1 MTEPVP
7 VRAVDL
13 ARLRGGRLAKV
24 RVELVRREF
33 AGMVLFDPINIRY
46 ATDASNMQV
55 WCLHNPARYAFV
67 ATEGPV
73 VLFEFKG
80 CERLFADFPTIDEVR
95 PATSW
100 FAFTAGSRI
109 DEKAS
114 VWADEIADLVAVHG
128 SNNRRLAYDRLDPAG
143 AQALSARGVDL
154 HEGQLL
160 LEQVR
165 ARKTPEE
172 IDAMRAAIAVCEA
185 GIAAMHEAM
194 EPGISE
200 NALWA
205 HLHRVNIEQGGEW
218 IETRLLT
225 SGPRTNPWYQ
235 ECGPRTIEAG
245 DLVSFD
251 TDLIGPYGYCAD
263 ISRSWLCGEASP
275 SDEQRGLYGLAY
287 EQIQKGI
294 AALRPGLTFSDYTA
308 AVGDVPATYAE
319 QRYSFRAH
327 GVGLADEWPG
337 IVHAQDFDAWGYEG
351 RLEEAMTLCVESY
364 IGKPGGREGVKLEEQ
379 VLITADGPEVLSTYP
394 FEERL
399 LG

>member
-1 MTEPVP
+1 MTAPAPTET
-7 VRAVDL
+7 VDL
-13 ARLRGGRLAKV
+13 ARLRSGRLAAL
-24 RVELVRREF
+24 RGELARREL
-33 AGMVLFDPINIRY
+33 AGLLLFDPINIRY

-55 WCLHNPARYAFV
+55 WCLHNPARYDFI

-73 VLFEFKG
+73 VLLEFKG
-80 CERLFADFPTIDEVR
+80 CEPLFADFPTIDEVR
-95 PATSW
+95 PAISW

-109 DEKAS
+109 DEKAQA
-114 VWADEIADLVAVHG
+114 WAGEIADLVATYG
-128 SNNRRLAYDRLDPAG
+128 GTNRRLAYDRLDPVG
-143 AQALSARGVDL
+143 AHALGARGVEL

-160 LEQVR
+160 IEHVR

-172 IDAMRAAIAVCEA
+172 ITAMRSAIAVCEA
-185 GIAAMHEAM
+185 GITAMHEAL
-194 EPGISE
+194 EPGVTE
-200 NALWA
+200 NVLWA

-263 ISRSWLCGEASP
+263 ISRSWLCGGGPP
-275 SDEQRGLYGLAY
+275 SDEQRALYGAAY

-294 AALRPGLTFSDYTA
+294 AALAPGLTFCEYTEA
-308 AVGDVPATYAE
+308 AGDVPAPYDE

-327 GVGLADEWPG
+327 GVGLADEWSG

-351 RLEEAMTLCVESY
+351 RLEAGMTLCVESY
-364 IGKPGGREGVKLEEQ
+364 IGATGGAEGVKLEEQ
-379 VLITADGPEVLSTYP
+379 VLITAAGPEVLSTYP
-394 FEERL
+394 FESRS

>member
-1 MTEPVP
+1 MSAPAP
-7 VRAVDL
+7 MHQVDL
-13 ARLRGGRLAKV
+13 ARLRTGRLAKL
-24 RVELVRREF
+24 RAELARRDM
-33 AGMVLFDPINIRY
+33 AAMVLYDPINIRY

-80 CERLFADFPTIDEVR
+80 CEPLFADFPTIDEVR
-95 PATSW
+95 PASSW

-109 DEKAS
+109 DEKAAL
-114 VWADEIADLVAVHG
+114 WADEIAELLTAHG
-128 SNNRRLAYDRLDPAG
+128 GGNRRLAFDRLDPEG
-143 AQALSARGVDL
+143 AQALRAHGVEL

-160 LEQVR
+160 IEHVR
-165 ARKTPEE
+165 ARKMPEE
-172 IDAMRAAIAVCEA
+172 IAAMRVAIATCEA
-185 GIAAMHEAM
+185 GIGAMHERLA
-194 EPGISE
+194 PGMSE
-200 NALWA
+200 NVLWA
-205 HLHRVNIEQGGEW
+205 ELHRVNIEQGGEW

-235 ECGPRTIEAG
+235 ECGPRVIEAG

-263 ISRSWLCGEASP
+263 ISRSWLCGDDPP
-275 SDEQRGLYGLAY
+275 SEEQRTLYSIAH
-287 EQIQKGI
+287 EQIAMGI
-294 AALRPGLTFSDYTA
+294 AALVPGLSLREYTE
-308 AVGDVPATYAE
+308 AVGDVPAPYAE

-351 RLEEAMTLCVESY
+351 RLEAGMTICVESY
-364 IGKPGGREGVKLEEQ
+364 IGAPGEREGVKLEEQ
-379 VLITADGPEVLSTYP
+379 VLITPAGAEVLSTYP

-399 LG
+399 LA

>member
-1 MTEPVP
+1 MTVP
-7 VRAVDL
+7 APTGAVDL
-13 ARLRGGRLAKV
+13 ARLRNGRLAAL
-24 RVELVRREF
+24 RAELARREL
-33 AGMVLFDPINIRY
+33 AGLVLFDPINIRY

-80 CERLFADFPTIDEVR
+80 CEPLFADFPTIDEVR

-109 DEKAS
+109 DEKAER
-114 VWADEIADLVAVHG
+114 WAAEIADLVAAHG
-128 SNNRRLAYDRLDPAG
+128 GDNRRLGFDRLDPAG
-143 AQALSARGVDL
+143 AEALAARGVEL

-185 GIAAMHEAM
+185 GIKAMHGAL
-194 EPGISE
+194 EPGITE

-218 IETRLLT
+218 IETRLLA

-235 ECGPRTIEAG
+235 ECGPRVIEAG

-263 ISRSWLCGEASP
+263 ISRSWLCGEGP
-275 SDEQRGLYGLAY
+275 PGDEQRILYGLAY

-294 AALRPGLTFSDYTA
+294 AALVPGLSLRDYTQ
-308 AVGDVPATYAE
+308 AVGDVPAPYAE

-351 RLEEAMTLCVESY
+351 RLEAGMTLCVESY
-364 IGKPGGREGVKLEEQ
+364 IGAPGGTEGVKLEEQ
-379 VLITADGPEVLSTYP
+379 VLITADGPELLSTYP
-394 FEERL
+394 FEDRL
-399 LG
+399 LR